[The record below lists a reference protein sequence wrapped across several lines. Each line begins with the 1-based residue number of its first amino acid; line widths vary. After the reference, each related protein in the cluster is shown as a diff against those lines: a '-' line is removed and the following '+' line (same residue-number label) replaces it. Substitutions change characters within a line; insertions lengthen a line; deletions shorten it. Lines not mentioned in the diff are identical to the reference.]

1 MKLYHSPT
9 SPYVRKV
16 MVLLLETG
24 LDAKIEKLT
33 APGGVSP
40 VAANAEV
47 QKKNPLAKIP
57 ALITNDGETLFDSPV
72 ICEYIDHLAGTK
84 FFPAPGPKRWTA
96 LRRQALGDGI
106 LDAAL
111 LVRYE
116 ATLRPADKRWSDW
129 DKGQWQKVE
138 TSLAEIEKEA
148 ATFGDTFDIGTI
160 TLACAFGYL
169 DFRFTDRAWRA
180 RAPKA
185 VAWFEKFS
193 QRPSI
198 RDTAPPPA

>member
-1 MKLYHSPT
+1 MKLYHSPS

-16 MVLLLETG
+16 MVLLIETG
-24 LDAKIEKLT
+24 LDAKVEKVP

-57 ALITNDGETLFDSPV
+57 ALMTNDGDTLFDSPV
-72 ICEYIDHLAGTK
+72 ICEYIDHLASGK

-96 LRRQALGDGI
+96 LRRQAVGDGI

-116 ATLRPADKRWSDW
+116 ATLRPEDKRWSDW

-138 TSLAEIEKEA
+138 ASLGEIEREV
-148 ATFGDTFDIGTI
+148 ATFGETFDIGTI
-160 TLACAFGYL
+160 TLACALGYL
-169 DFRFTDRAWRA
+169 DFRFTDRNWRA
-180 RAPKA
+180 KAPKTA
-185 VAWFEKFS
+185 AWFDKISE
-193 QRPSI
+193 RPSI
-198 RDTAPPPA
+198 KATKPA